1 MLIQRNKIMK
11 QEVIKLESR
20 YKEVDSKLI
29 KVKNNKYLLETNS
42 EYIRINEDENMMVDS
57 IDLEGGPMISIG
69 DTIQGKKIKSIK
81 SQYVIEFE

>member
-1 MLIQRNKIMK
+1 ML
-11 QEVIKLESR
+11 IKLESR
-20 YKEVDSKLI
+20 YKDIDSKL
-29 KVKNNKYLLETNS
+29 VQVEDNKYLLETNS
-42 EYIRINEDENMMVDS
+42 EYVRLRRAENSTIHS

>member
-1 MLIQRNKIMK
+1 MK

-20 YKEVDSKLI
+20 YKDINSDLI
-29 KVKNNKYLLETNS
+29 QIEDNKYLLNTNS
-42 EYIRINEDENMMVDS
+42 EYVRLSRAENRTIYS
-57 IDLEGGPMISIG
+57 IDLEGGPMLSIG

>member
-1 MLIQRNKIMK
+1 MK

-20 YKEVDSKLI
+20 YEDVNSDLI
-29 KVKNNKYLLETNS
+29 QIEDNKYLLNTNS
-42 EYIRINEDENMMVDS
+42 EYIRLSRAENRTIYS

>member
-1 MLIQRNKIMK
+1 MK

-20 YKEVDSKLI
+20 YKDVDSELLKI
-29 KVKNNKYLLETNS
+29 EDNKYLLNTNS
-42 EYIRINEDENMMVDS
+42 EYIRLSRAENRTIYS

-69 DTIQGKKIKSIK
+69 GTIQDKKIKSIK

>member
-1 MLIQRNKIMK
+1 MK

-20 YKEVDSKLI
+20 YKDVDSELLKI
-29 KVKNNKYLLETNS
+29 EDNKYLLNTNS
-42 EYIRINEDENMMVDS
+42 EYIRLSRAENRTIYS

>member
-1 MLIQRNKIMK
+1 MK

-20 YKEVDSKLI
+20 YKDVNSELI
-29 KVKNNKYLLETNS
+29 QIKDNKYLLETNS
-42 EYIRINEDENMMVDS
+42 EYIRINEDENMIIQYVG
-57 IDLEGGPMISIG
+57 LEGGPIINIG

>member
-1 MLIQRNKIMK
+1 MK

-20 YKEVDSKLI
+20 YKDVDSNLI
-29 KVKNNKYLLETNS
+29 QIEDNKYLLNTNS
-42 EYIRINEDENMMVDS
+42 EYIRLSRAENRTIYS
-57 IDLEGGPMISIG
+57 IDLEGGPIIDIG

>member
-1 MLIQRNKIMK
+1 MK
-11 QEVIKLESR
+11 QEIIKLESR

-29 KVKNNKYLLETNS
+29 QVENNKYLLETNS
-42 EYIRINEDENMMVDS
+42 EYIRIARDDNKILYS
-57 IDLEGGPMISIG
+57 IDLEGGPTIDVG

>member
-1 MLIQRNKIMK
+1 MK

-20 YKEVDSKLI
+20 YKDINSDLI
-29 KVKNNKYLLETNS
+29 QIEDNKYLLNTNS
-42 EYIRINEDENMMVDS
+42 EYVNLSRAKNRTIYS
-57 IDLEGGPMISIG
+57 IDLEGGPMLSIG

>member
-1 MLIQRNKIMK
+1 MK

-20 YKEVDSKLI
+20 YKDINSDLI
-29 KVKNNKYLLETNS
+29 QIEDNKYLLNTNS
-42 EYIRINEDENMMVDS
+42 EYIRLSRAENRTIYS

-81 SQYVIEFE
+81 SQYVIEFEWFI

>member
-1 MLIQRNKIMK
+1 MK

-20 YKEVDSKLI
+20 YKDINSDLMQIED
-29 KVKNNKYLLETNS
+29 NKYLLNTNS
-42 EYIRINEDENMMVDS
+42 EYIRLSRAENRTIYS

>member
-1 MLIQRNKIMK
+1 MK

-20 YKEVDSKLI
+20 YEDVNSDLI
-29 KVKNNKYLLETNS
+29 QIEDNKYLLNTNS
-42 EYIRINEDENMMVDS
+42 EYIRLSRAENRTIYS
-57 IDLEGGPMISIG
+57 IDLEGGPMINIG

>member
-1 MLIQRNKIMK
+1 MK

-20 YKEVDSKLI
+20 YKDVDSKLI
-29 KVKNNKYLLETNS
+29 QIEDNKYLLNTNS
-42 EYIRINEDENMMVDS
+42 KYVRLSRVSPSRDMIIHS
-57 IDLEGGPMISIG
+57 IDLEGGPMIDVG

>member
-1 MLIQRNKIMK
+1 MK

-20 YKEVDSKLI
+20 YKDVNSDLI
-29 KVKNNKYLLETNS
+29 QIEDNKYLLNTNS
-42 EYIRINEDENMMVDS
+42 EYINLSRAKNRTIYS

-69 DTIQGKKIKSIK
+69 DTIQGKKIKCIK

>member
-1 MLIQRNKIMK
+1 MK
-11 QEVIKLESR
+11 QEVIKLKSR
-20 YKEVDSKLI
+20 YKDINSELI
-29 KVKNNKYLLETNS
+29 QIKDNTYLLETNS
-42 EYIRINEDENMMVDS
+42 EYVRLSRAENRTIYS

>member
-1 MLIQRNKIMK
+1 MK

-20 YKEVDSKLI
+20 YKDVNSKLI
-29 KVKNNKYLLETNS
+29 QVEDNKYLLNTNS
-42 EYIRINEDENMMVDS
+42 KYVRLSRVSPSRDMIIHS

-69 DTIQGKKIKSIK
+69 DTMQGKKIKSIK

>member
-1 MLIQRNKIMK
+1 MK

-20 YKEVDSKLI
+20 YKDVDSKLI
-29 KVKNNKYLLETNS
+29 QVENNKYLLETNS
-42 EYIRINEDENMMVDS
+42 EYIRISKGENMIVDS
-57 IDLEGGPMISIG
+57 IDLEGGPMINIG